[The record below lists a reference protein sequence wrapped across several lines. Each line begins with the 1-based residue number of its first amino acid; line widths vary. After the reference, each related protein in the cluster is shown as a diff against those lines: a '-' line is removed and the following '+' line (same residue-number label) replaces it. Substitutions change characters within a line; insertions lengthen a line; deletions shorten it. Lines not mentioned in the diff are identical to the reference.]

1 MQSGFQQINKEGI
14 IEFMT
19 GRKTLFFLLL
29 TFITFSAFSQEKFR
43 PEGSSEDVSILTLS
57 NGLTVFVRTDSSIP
71 LIHTELICR
80 AGYSSQ
86 DLSNTGF
93 FSLYAQ
99 LFTKTAAEEE
109 NSQLDYI
116 QVKSLCNADSTTY
129 TADVPEESLD
139 SYLNTLCLCLSSPY
153 FSDTQL
159 TQTLSAFKEQIN
171 EYAESLSG
179 FINTSIDSKVFS
191 EQPWKQESGIY
202 PALFMGYTKGEVRT
216 ILKNIQKEFYV
227 PDNCALFITGN
238 IDADKVYEL
247 CQKNFFNW
255 KNTGS
260 VKNVDTD
267 EKLPVQTQKK
277 FALTSKE
284 FSPELS
290 QIVVQ
295 YTNLDAPEC
304 DIISAAFNAVPS
316 PLKKELLNEDLLA
329 IRSEAYIS
337 SSAARKN
344 SSSRLIIQSL
354 LEKSNENNP
363 VTQSELFTQKVKHA
377 ALMDRNLFIN
387 AQDAVNGRYLETAGN
402 SIRAMELLADF
413 WALDSEVTAQ
423 TFRFRFSE
431 FTHSVYTK
439 NEREITKKI
448 LSAEPY
454 VFLIINDSLWD
465 TFEKDFTDAGYER
478 IEKNSG
484 FWYDQELLKAKALEQ
499 KKTQLTPVEQTL
511 AAITGTTDFSAGDIF
526 YFKNYSEI
534 KIFSLLNGI
543 RCAVKQTDGTSSA
556 VLSVAI
562 QGGEAASPQ
571 NEHQLRTVLINAV
584 SINISRSLN
593 DKKIHGQII
602 SSPDISAWTE
612 ETSSFIQIEFLPQD
626 LNEVLDS
633 FISSLIW
640 AEIQPLTA
648 DHLVSEQNY
657 QWSIKKQYL
666 DFQLKSAFLS
676 QAYRKT
682 DYEKVYDLK
691 SQALKNTT
699 YDSIALNYTKL
710 LDASLYSIVISGDT
724 TAEECEVLLERT
736 FGLLKEQNVI
746 KERIIPRPDLK
757 KKNYRLQLAHNY
769 TTDKTSADAPKDVPV
784 LVPTKTFTDPG
795 LLVLEGPEPSVEED
809 IFNALLTDISMRM
822 SKKTGTQTDV
832 QFSTTDLKTGI
843 ITVLK
848 LDRTS
853 TLSKAF
859 SESLEELKAD
869 LNNTDTADKTILR
882 LKSQWAVKALKKCST
897 QNGTAE
903 LLHKGLIEDNPYRYL
918 ESYTTIEKATAA
930 DFTEILEKYFKE
942 DDAVKVFSA
951 DTKK

>member
-1 MQSGFQQINKEGI
+1 
-14 IEFMT
+14 MT
-19 GRKTLFFLLL
+19 RQRFLFFFILA
-29 TFITFSAFSQEKFR
+29 FITAAAFTQEKFR

-99 LFTKTAAEEE
+99 LFTKTAASEE
-109 NSQLDYI
+109 NSPLDYI
-116 QVKSLCNADSTTY
+116 QVESLCNADSTTY
-129 TADVPEESLD
+129 TADVPEASLD

-153 FSDTQL
+153 FTDAQL
-159 TQTLSAFKEQIN
+159 NQTLSLFREQIN

-179 FINTSIDSKVFS
+179 FINTSIDSKVFA

-238 IDADKVYEL
+238 IDQDKVYEL

-260 VKNVDTD
+260 VKNLNST
-267 EKLPVQTQKK
+267 EKLPIQSQRK
-277 FALTSKE
+277 FAITSKD

-304 DIISAAFNAVPS
+304 DILSAAFNAVPS
-316 PLKKELLNEDLLA
+316 PLKKELLKEELLA

-337 SSAARKN
+337 SSSARKN

-354 LEKSNENNP
+354 LEKSTENNP
-363 VTQSELFTQKVKHA
+363 VKQAKLFTEKVKHA
-377 ALMDRNLFIN
+377 ALMDRSLFIN

-402 SIRAMELLADF
+402 SIKAMELLADF

-423 TFRFRFSE
+423 TFRSRFSE
-431 FTHSVYTK
+431 FSHSVYTK

-465 TFEKDFTDAGYER
+465 SFEKDFTEAGYER
-478 IEKNSG
+478 MEKSSG

-499 KKTQLTPVEQTL
+499 KKSRLTPVEQTL
-511 AAITGTTDFSAGDIF
+511 AAITGSEDFSPGDIF

-534 KIFSLLNGI
+534 KNFSLLNGI
-543 RCAVKQTDGTSSA
+543 RCAVKQTEGTSSA

-571 NEHQLRTVLINAV
+571 NEHQLRTVLINAL

-593 DKKIHGQII
+593 EKRMQGQII
-602 SSPDISAWTE
+602 SSPEISAWTE

-657 QWSIKKQYL
+657 QWSMKKQYL
-666 DFQLKSAFLS
+666 DFQLKSSFLY

-682 DYEKVYDLK
+682 DYEKIFNLK
-691 SQALKNTT
+691 SEALKNTT

-724 TAEECEVLLERT
+724 TAEECEILLERT
-736 FGLLKEQNVI
+736 FGLLKEQSTI
-746 KERIIPRPDLK
+746 KENSIPKPDLK
-757 KKNYRLQLAHNY
+757 KKSFKLQLSHNY

-784 LVPTKTFTDPG
+784 LVPTKNFTDPG
-795 LLVLEGPEPSVEED
+795 LIVLEGPEPSMEED
-809 IFNALLTDISMRM
+809 IFNALLTDISLRM
-822 SKKTGTQTDV
+822 SKKTGSQTDV
-832 QFSTTDLKTGI
+832 QFSTSELKTGI

-848 LDRTS
+848 LDRIS
-853 TLSKAF
+853 TLTKAF
-859 SESLEELKAD
+859 TESLRELKASLTD
-869 LNNTDTADKTILR
+869 ANTSDKTLLL
-882 LKSQWAVKALKKCST
+882 LKSQWAVTALKKCST
-897 QNGTAE
+897 QKGTAE
-903 LLHKGLIEDNPYRYL
+903 LLHKGLISGNPYRYL

-930 DFTEILEKYFKE
+930 DFTEILDKYFNE
-942 DDAVKVFSA
+942 EEAVKVFSA